1 MTPDSVRDYLRDIG
15 SVPLLTSREEIEL
28 GRLVQ
33 RRQRLIEA
41 FPGLEDSAAVAAA
54 AMAAEG
60 LSKAKLRAILRSGKK
75 AKDRMVAANM
85 RLCVSLATK
94 NTRRAGPSL
103 EMVDLAQE
111 GALGLIRAV
120 ELFDPERGYKFS
132 TFAYWHVNQ
141 RITVAIADKST
152 TIRIPRHIREGTTKI
167 NKIQANATFNG
178 SLLTMAEAAKEV
190 GVNPALI
197 DLAFRTRTLSLD
209 ALLHCST
216 DTELQHMLPAPQ
228 EEPSLLG
235 EEQISLIRACVDA
248 LPGERP
254 QVLRAAYAI
263 TGNDQAVAECSNTEI
278 AAEMDIARSRVWE
291 LRSDS
296 LKRLRVQLDSLRG
309 VL

>member
-15 SVPLLTSREEIEL
+15 SVPLLTNREEIEL

-33 RRQRLIEA
+33 RRQRLIDA
-41 FPGLEDSAAVAAA
+41 FPGLENDTTVATA

-60 LSKAKLRAILRSGKK
+60 LSKARLRAILRSGKK

-103 EMVDLAQE
+103 EMIDLAQE

-152 TIRIPRHIREGTTKI
+152 IIRIPRHIREGTTKI
-167 NKIQANATFNG
+167 NKIQANAASNG

-197 DLAFRTRTLSLD
+197 DLALRTRTLSLD

-263 TGNDQAVAECSNTEI
+263 TGNDQAVAECTNTEI
-278 AAEMDIARSRVWE
+278 AAEMDITRSRVWE

-296 LKRLRVQLDSLRG
+296 LKKLRVQLESLRG

>member
-1 MTPDSVRDYLRDIG
+1 MTPDSIRDYLRDIG

-33 RRQRLIEA
+33 RRQKLIEA
-41 FPGLEDSAAVAAA
+41 FPGLEDSTDAAA
-54 AMAAEG
+54 AAIAAEG

-94 NTRRAGPSL
+94 NTRKAGPSL
-103 EMVDLAQE
+103 EMIDLAQE

-132 TFAYWHVNQ
+132 TFAYWHVSQ
-141 RITVAIADKST
+141 RINVAIADKST
-152 TIRIPRHIREGTTKI
+152 AIRIPRHTRDNIAKI
-167 NKIQANATFNG
+167 KRIQADAVSRG
-178 SLLTMAEAAKEV
+178 LPLTMAEAAKKA

-235 EEQISLIRACVDA
+235 EEHISLIRACVDA

-263 TGNDQAVAECSNTEI
+263 TGNDQAVAECSSTEI
-278 AAEMDIARSRVWE
+278 ATKMDIARSRVW
-291 LRSDS
+291 SCA
-296 LKRLRVQLDSLRG
+296 VTA
-309 VL
+309 

>member
-1 MTPDSVRDYLRDIG
+1 MTPDSIRDYLRDIG

-41 FPGLEDSAAVAAA
+41 FPGLEDSTDAAAA

-85 RLCVSLATK
+85 RLCVNLATK

-103 EMVDLAQE
+103 DMVDLAQE
-111 GALGLIRAV
+111 GALGLNRAV

-141 RITVAIADKST
+141 RIKVAIADKST
-152 TIRIPRHIREGTTKI
+152 AIRIPRHMRESIAKI
-167 NKIQANATFNG
+167 KKIQANAASND
-178 SLLTMAEAAKEV
+178 LPLTMAEAAKEA
-190 GVNPALI
+190 GVNSALV
-197 DLAFRTRTLSLD
+197 DLALRTRTLSLD

-263 TGNDQAVAECSNTEI
+263 TGNDEAVAECSNTEI
-278 AAEMDIARSRVWE
+278 AARMNFARSRVWE
-291 LRSDS
+291 LRGDS
-296 LKRLRVQLDSLRG
+296 LKKLRVQLEILRG

>member
-15 SVPLLTSREEIEL
+15 SVPLLTSSEEIEL

-33 RRQRLIEA
+33 RRQRLVEA

-60 LSKAKLRAILRSGKK
+60 LSRARLRAILRSGKK

-85 RLCVSLATK
+85 RLCVKLATK

-111 GALGLIRAV
+111 GALGLVRAA

-132 TFAYWHVNQ
+132 TFAYWHVSQ
-141 RITVAIADKST
+141 RINVAIADKST
-152 TIRIPRHIREGTTKI
+152 AIRIPRHTRDDIAKI
-167 NKIQANATFNG
+167 KRIQADAVSHG
-178 SLLTMAEAAKEV
+178 LLLTMAEAAKKA
-190 GVNPALI
+190 GVNSALV
-197 DLAFRTRTLSLD
+197 DLALRTRTLSLD

-216 DTELQHMLPAPQ
+216 DTKLQHMLPAPQ

-235 EEQISLIRACVDA
+235 EEQINFIRACIDA

-263 TGNDQAVAECSNTEI
+263 TGNDEAVAECSNTEI
-278 AAEMDIARSRVWE
+278 ATEMDIARSRVWE

-296 LKRLRVQLDSLRG
+296 LKKLRVQLNSLRG

>member
-41 FPGLEDSAAVAAA
+41 FPGLEDSADVAAA

-60 LSKAKLRAILRSGKK
+60 LSKARLRAILRSGKK

-85 RLCVSLATK
+85 RLCVKLATK
-94 NTRRAGPSL
+94 NTRRAGQAL
-103 EMVDLAQE
+103 DMVDLAQE

-132 TFAYWHVNQ
+132 TFAYWHVKQ

-152 TIRIPRHIREGTTKI
+152 AIRIPRHIREGTTKI
-167 NKIQANATFNG
+167 NKIQANAASNG

-216 DTELQHMLPAPQ
+216 DTELQHMLPASQ

-254 QVLRAAYAI
+254 QVVKAAYAI

-278 AAEMDIARSRVWE
+278 AVEMDITRSRVWE

-296 LKRLRVQLDSLRG
+296 LKKLRVQLESLRG

>member
-1 MTPDSVRDYLRDIG
+1 
-15 SVPLLTSREEIEL
+15 
-28 GRLVQ
+28 VQ

-41 FPGLEDSAAVAAA
+41 FPGLEDSTDAAAA

-85 RLCVSLATK
+85 RLCVNLATK

-103 EMVDLAQE
+103 DMVDLAQE
-111 GALGLIRAV
+111 GALGLIRAT
-120 ELFDPERGYKFS
+120 ELFDPERGYKFA
-132 TFAYWHVNQ
+132 TFAYWHISQ
-141 RITVAIADKST
+141 RIWVLIADKST
-152 TIRIPRHIREGTTKI
+152 AIRIPRHIREGIAKI
-167 NKIQANATFNG
+167 KKIQANAASND
-178 SLLTMAEAAKEV
+178 LPLTMAEAAKKA
-190 GVNPALI
+190 GVNSALV

-216 DTELQHMLPAPQ
+216 HTELQDMLPASQ

-235 EEQISLIRACVDA
+235 EEHISLIRACVDA

-263 TGNDQAVAECSNTEI
+263 TGNDQAVAEYTNTEI
-278 AAEMDIARSRVWE
+278 ATEMDITRSRVWE

-296 LKRLRVQLDSLRG
+296 LKKLRVQLESLRG

>member
-1 MTPDSVRDYLRDIG
+1 MTSDSVRDYLKNIG

-60 LSKAKLRAILRSGKK
+60 LSKARLRVILRSGKK

-85 RLCVSLATK
+85 RLCVKLATK

-111 GALGLIRAV
+111 GALGLIRAT

-132 TFAYWHVNQ
+132 TFAYWHINQ

-152 TIRIPRHIREGTTKI
+152 AIRIPRHIREGTAKI
-167 NKIQANATFNG
+167 NKIQANAASNG
-178 SLLTMAEAAKEV
+178 SPLTMAEAAKEA

-216 DTELQHMLPAPQ
+216 DTELQHVLPAPQ

-263 TGNDQAVAECSNTEI
+263 TGNDEAVAECSNTEI
-278 AAEMDIARSRVWE
+278 AARMNLARSRIWE

-296 LKRLRVQLDSLRG
+296 SKMLRVQLESLRS

>member
-15 SVPLLTSREEIEL
+15 SVPLLTSSEEIEL

-41 FPGLEDSAAVAAA
+41 FPGLEDSTDAAAA

-60 LSKAKLRAILRSGKK
+60 LSKVKLRAILRSGKK

-103 EMVDLAQE
+103 EMIDLAQE
-111 GALGLIRAV
+111 GALGLIRAT

-132 TFAYWHVNQ
+132 TFAYWHINQ

-152 TIRIPRHIREGTTKI
+152 AIRIPRHTRDNIAKI
-167 NKIQANATFNG
+167 KRIQADAASSG

-209 ALLHCST
+209 VLLHCST

-228 EEPSLLG
+228 EEPSLLR

-263 TGNDQAVAECSNTEI
+263 TGNDEAVAECSNTEI
-278 AAEMDIARSRVWE
+278 AAEMDITRSRVWG

-296 LKRLRVQLDSLRG
+296 LKKLRVQLESLRG

>member
-33 RRQRLIEA
+33 RRQRLIDA
-41 FPGLEDSAAVAAA
+41 FPGLENDTTVATA

-60 LSKAKLRAILRSGKK
+60 LSKARLRAILRSGKK

-103 EMVDLAQE
+103 EMIDLAQE

-152 TIRIPRHIREGTTKI
+152 IIRIPRHIREGTTKI
-167 NKIQANATFNG
+167 NKIQANAASNG

-197 DLAFRTRTLSLD
+197 DLALRTRTLSLD

-263 TGNDQAVAECSNTEI
+263 TGNDQAVAECTNTEI
-278 AAEMDIARSRVWE
+278 AAEMDITRSRVWE

-296 LKRLRVQLDSLRG
+296 LKKLRVQLESLRG

>member
-33 RRQRLIEA
+33 RRQKLIEA
-41 FPGLEDSAAVAAA
+41 FPGLEDSADVAAA

-60 LSKAKLRAILRSGKK
+60 LGKAKLRAILRSGKK

-94 NTRRAGPSL
+94 NTRKAGPSL
-103 EMVDLAQE
+103 EMIDLAQE

-132 TFAYWHVNQ
+132 TFAYWHVSQ
-141 RITVAIADKST
+141 RINVAIADKST
-152 TIRIPRHIREGTTKI
+152 AVRIPRHTRDNIAKI
-167 NKIQANATFNG
+167 KRIQADAVSRG
-178 SLLTMAEAAKEV
+178 LPLTMAEAANEA

-235 EEQISLIRACVDA
+235 EEHISLIRACVDA

-278 AAEMDIARSRVWE
+278 ATKMDIARSRVWE

-296 LKRLRVQLDSLRG
+296 LKKLRVQLDSLRG

>member
-15 SVPLLTSREEIEL
+15 SVPLLTSSEEIEL

-33 RRQRLIEA
+33 RRQRLVEA
-41 FPGLEDSAAVAAA
+41 FPGLENDTTVAAA

-103 EMVDLAQE
+103 EMIDLAQE
-111 GALGLIRAV
+111 GALGLIRAT

-132 TFAYWHVNQ
+132 TFAYWHINQ

-152 TIRIPRHIREGTTKI
+152 AIRIPRHTRDNIAKI
-167 NKIQANATFNG
+167 KRIQADAASSG

-209 ALLHCST
+209 VLLHCST

-228 EEPSLLG
+228 EEPSLLR

-263 TGNDQAVAECSNTEI
+263 TGNDEAVAECSNTEI
-278 AAEMDIARSRVWE
+278 AAEMDITRSRVWG

-296 LKRLRVQLDSLRG
+296 LKKLRVQLESLRG

>member
-1 MTPDSVRDYLRDIG
+1 MTSDSVRDYLKNIG

-41 FPGLEDSAAVAAA
+41 FPGLEGSADVAAA

-60 LSKAKLRAILRSGKK
+60 ISKARLRVILRSGKK

-94 NTRRAGPSL
+94 NTRKAGPSL
-103 EMVDLAQE
+103 EMIDLAQE

-132 TFAYWHVNQ
+132 TFAYWHVSQ
-141 RITVAIADKST
+141 RIKVAIADKST
-152 TIRIPRHIREGTTKI
+152 AIRIPRHMRESIAKI
-167 NKIQANATFNG
+167 KKIQADVVSHG
-178 SLLTMAEAAKEV
+178 LPLTMAEAANEA
-190 GVNPALI
+190 GVNPALVN
-197 DLAFRTRTLSLD
+197 LALRTRTLSLD

-216 DTELQHMLPAPQ
+216 DTELRDMLPAPQ
-228 EEPSLLG
+228 EEPPLLG
-235 EEQISLIRACVDA
+235 EEQINFIRACVDA

-263 TGNDQAVAECSNTEI
+263 TGNDEAVAECSNTEI
-278 AAEMDIARSRVWE
+278 AARMNLARSRIWE

-296 LKRLRVQLDSLRG
+296 SKKLRVQLDSLRS

>member
-1 MTPDSVRDYLRDIG
+1 
-15 SVPLLTSREEIEL
+15 
-28 GRLVQ
+28 
-33 RRQRLIEA
+33 
-41 FPGLEDSAAVAAA
+41 
-54 AMAAEG
+54 MAAEG

-85 RLCVSLATK
+85 RLCVKLATK
-94 NTRRAGPSL
+94 NTRRAGLSL
-103 EMVDLAQE
+103 DMVDLAQE

-132 TFAYWHVNQ
+132 TFAYWHISQ

-152 TIRIPRHIREGTTKI
+152 AIRIPRHMRESIAKI
-167 NKIQANATFNG
+167 KKIQANAAPND
-178 SLLTMAEAAKEV
+178 LPLTMAKAAKKA
-190 GVNPALI
+190 GVNSALV
-197 DLAFRTRTLSLD
+197 DLALRTRTLSLD

-263 TGNDQAVAECSNTEI
+263 TGNDQAIAERSSVKI
-278 AAEMDIARSRVWE
+278 AAEMGITRSRVWE
-291 LRSDS
+291 LRNDS
-296 LKRLRVQLDSLRG
+296 LKKLRVQLESLRG

>member
-1 MTPDSVRDYLRDIG
+1 
-15 SVPLLTSREEIEL
+15 
-28 GRLVQ
+28 
-33 RRQRLIEA
+33 
-41 FPGLEDSAAVAAA
+41 
-54 AMAAEG
+54 MAAEG
-60 LSKAKLRAILRSGKK
+60 LSKARLKVILRSGKK

-94 NTRRAGPSL
+94 NTRRAGACL
-103 EMVDLAQE
+103 DMVDLAQE

-152 TIRIPRHIREGTTKI
+152 VIRIPRHIREGATKI
-167 NKIQANATFNG
+167 NKIQANAASNG
-178 SLLTMAEAAKEV
+178 SLLTMAEAAKEA

-209 ALLHCST
+209 ALLRCST

-263 TGNDQAVAECSNTEI
+263 TGNDQAVAECTNTEI
-278 AAEMDIARSRVWE
+278 AAEMDITRSRVWE

-296 LKRLRVQLDSLRG
+296 LEKLRVQLDSLRG